1 MAVAKKKTTK
11 KVVKVIDENT
21 EIVEKK
27 TELTDEDKIL
37 GVKENT
43 VTVLDVKYESPTIKY
58 KVTNLELDN
67 GYITVSGDLVETFI
81 GSNNIEA
88 RKALKKGA
96 KEVFTNDV
104 NGKHLYKIEVI
115 GG

>member
-11 KVVKVIDENT
+11 KVIKVIDENT

-37 GVKENT
+37 GVPEKT
-43 VTVLDVKYESPTIKY
+43 YTAIDVKYESPTIKY
-58 KVTNLELDN
+58 KVTNLELNN
-67 GYITVSGDLVETFI
+67 GFIKITGDLVETFI

-88 RKALKKGA
+88 RKGLKRGE
-96 KEVFTNDV
+96 KEVFTKDV
-104 NGKHLYKIEVI
+104 NGKPLYKIEVI
-115 GG
+115 SE